1 MSARST
7 QAEHHGRVA
16 TGDRRAI
23 GFAEA
28 VGERVYRTWVAYLAS
43 SSVGFTQGSL
53 GLYQVVAARPDPAER
68 EVVPTTRE
76 PIYAPAAPSA
86 LARRAS

>member
-1 MSARST
+1 MERLEANAERAR
-7 QAEHHGRVA
+7 AL
-16 TGDRRAI
+16 
-23 GFAEA
+23 

-68 EVVPTTRE
+68 EAVPTTRE
-76 PIYAPAAPSA
+76 SIYAFAPPSA
-86 LARRAS
+86 LARAS